1 MKDKFSITGMS
12 CAACQSRVEKAVN
25 GLDGVSVAS
34 VNLLTNSMV
43 ADYDEN
49 ILSCDDIIKAVEK
62 AGYGAK
68 VASDNEAGKGFANKA
83 GDKTETNGEAEANEE
98 IYADFKR
105 RLIVSF
111 AFLIP
116 LMYVSMG
123 HMVGLQLPGF
133 LSGHSNAV
141 SFAFTQFLL
150 CIPVLY
156 VNRIYFKRGFKALF
170 HLNPNMDSLIAV
182 GSSAALIYGIF
193 AIYRMSYALGA
204 GDMEVVMRYHH
215 DLYFESSVM
224 ILSLITVGKFL
235 EAKSK
240 GKTSEA
246 LRKLM
251 DMAPKKAIIEV
262 NGEQKEV
269 SVDEVKVSDIVIV
282 KPGSNIPVDGIIIE
296 GSTSVDEAAI
306 TGESIP
312 VEKAA
317 GDEVIA
323 ATINKTGFVKVKAS
337 RVGADTTFSKIIE
350 LVDEASA
357 SKAPIAKIADKISGI
372 FVPVVMAI
380 AVITFVV
387 WLISGA
393 TFEFALSCAI
403 CVLVISCPCAL
414 GLATP
419 VAIMVGT
426 GKGAENGI
434 LIKSGEALEVAHSID
449 TVVFDKTGT
458 ITIGK
463 PVVTDISAIGM
474 SEDELLDIAYAIEEK
489 SEHPLAN
496 AIVEYSKEHMGRY
509 KLERFNAISGKGV
522 EAFAGNSRFIT
533 GNEKFINE
541 NGIKLSENEKNTID
555 NLANEGKTP
564 LLFARDSKLIGI
576 IAVADVI
583 KGSSPLAI
591 KKLKSMGIKVIMLTG
606 DNKVTAN
613 GIGKSLEL
621 DDIIA
626 EVLPQ
631 DKESV
636 ISELKKTGRKVAMVG
651 DGINDAP
658 ALVSADV
665 GIAISN
671 GTDVAIES
679 ADIILMKNDLLD
691 VVTAIRLSKSVIRNI
706 KENLFWAF
714 FYNILGIPLAA
725 GVYYN
730 AFGWKLNPM
739 FGAAAMSLS
748 SVFVVTNALRL
759 RFFKKDRD
767 ELETDSKNANGI
779 EVIKTSEN
787 NDKDNKDNKDNINNI
802 SNKKTTVVKEKENMI
817 VLRVDG
823 MMCKNC
829 VAHVE
834 KALNSLNGVSARAD
848 LESKLVTV
856 DNPENVST
864 DAMIAAVK
872 EAGYDA
878 VLEK

>member
-123 HMVGLQLPGF
+123 HMVGLSLPGF
-133 LSGHSNAV
+133 LSSHSNAV

-434 LIKSGEALEVAHSID
+434 LIKSGEALEVAHSVD

-591 KKLKSMGIKVIMLTG
+591 RKLKSMGIKVIMLTG

-767 ELETDSKNANGI
+767 ELETDSKNAIGI

-787 NDKDNKDNKDNINNI
+787 NDKDNKVNINNI
-802 SNKKTTVVKEKENMI
+802 SNKKTTVEKEKENMI

-856 DNPENVST
+856 DNPENVSA

>member
-156 VNRIYFKRGFKALF
+156 VNRIYFKRGFKALL

-312 VEKAA
+312 VEKVA

-323 ATINKTGFVKVKAS
+323 ATINKTSFVKVKAS

-380 AVITFVV
+380 AVIIFVV

-463 PVVTDISAIGM
+463 PVVTDIRAIGM

-496 AIVEYSKEHMGRY
+496 AIVEYSKEHMGKY

-522 EAFAGNSRFIT
+522 EAFAGNSRFIA

-541 NGIKLSENEKNTID
+541 NDIKLNENEKNTID

-591 KKLKSMGIKVIMLTG
+591 RKLKSMGIKVIMLTG

-636 ISELKKTGRKVAMVG
+636 ISELKKSGRKVAMVG

-767 ELETDSKNANGI
+767 ELETDSKNAIGI

-787 NDKDNKDNKDNINNI
+787 NDKDNKVNINNI
-802 SNKKTTVVKEKENMI
+802 SNKKTTVEKEKENMI

>member
-62 AGYGAK
+62 VGYGAK
-68 VASDNEAGKGFANKA
+68 VASDNEEGKGSANKA
-83 GDKTETNGEAEANEE
+83 GDKTNGEADTNEK

-123 HMVGLQLPGF
+123 HMVGLPLPGF

-591 KKLKSMGIKVIMLTG
+591 RKLKSMGIKVIMLTG

-767 ELETDSKNANGI
+767 EPETDSKNAIGI

-787 NDKDNKDNKDNINNI
+787 NDKDNKVNINNI
-802 SNKKTTVVKEKENMI
+802 SNKKTTVEKEKENMI

>member
-123 HMVGLQLPGF
+123 HMVGLPLPWF

-224 ILSLITVGKFL
+224 ILSLITVGKFS

-636 ISELKKTGRKVAMVG
+636 ISELKKIGRKVAMVG

-759 RFFKKDRD
+759 RFFKKDRN
-767 ELETDSKNANGI
+767 ELETDSKNAIGI

-787 NDKDNKDNKDNINNI
+787 NKDNINNI

-817 VLRVDG
+817 VLRVGG

>member
-49 ILSCDDIIKAVEK
+49 VLSCDDIIKAVEK

-68 VASDNEAGKGFANKA
+68 VASDNESGNGSANKS
-83 GDKTETNGEAEANEE
+83 GDKANGEADANEE

-123 HMVGLQLPGF
+123 HMVGLPLPGF

-193 AIYRMSYALGA
+193 AIYRMSYALGS

-246 LRKLM
+246 LRKLI

-282 KPGSNIPVDGIIIE
+282 KPGSNISVDGIIIE
-296 GSTSVDEAAI
+296 GNTSVDEAAI

-312 VEKAA
+312 VEKVA

-337 RVGADTTFSKIIE
+337 RVGADTTFSKIIK

-380 AVITFVV
+380 AVVTFVI

-474 SEDELLDIAYAIEEK
+474 GEDELLDIAYAIEEK

-496 AIVEYSKEHMGRY
+496 AIVEYSKEHMGKC

-522 EAFAGNSRFIT
+522 EAFAGNSRFIA

-541 NGIKLSENEKNTID
+541 NGIKLTENEKNTID

-583 KGSSPLAI
+583 KESSPLAI
-591 KKLKSMGIKVIMLTG
+591 RKLKSMGIKVIMLTG

-636 ISELKKTGRKVAMVG
+636 ISELKKTGRKIAMVG

-714 FYNILGIPLAA
+714 FYNVLGIPLAA

-759 RFFKKDRD
+759 RFFKKDRN
-767 ELETDSKNANGI
+767 EAEVNSKNAIGV

-787 NDKDNKDNKDNINNI
+787 NNKDNINNI
-802 SNKKTTVVKEKENMI
+802 SNNKTTVEKEKENMI
-817 VLRVDG
+817 VLKVEG

-834 KALNSLNGVSARAD
+834 KALNSLNGGSAKAD

-856 DNPENVST
+856 DNPENVSV

>member
-49 ILSCDDIIKAVEK
+49 VLSCDDIIKAVEK

-68 VASDNEAGKGFANKA
+68 VVSDNGAGNDSANKA
-83 GDKTETNGEAEANEE
+83 GNKTKANGETDANEE

-123 HMVGLQLPGF
+123 HMVGLPLPGF

-269 SVDEVKVSDIVIV
+269 PVDEVKVSDIVIV

-312 VEKAA
+312 VEKVA

-337 RVGADTTFSKIIE
+337 RVGADTTFSKIIK

-380 AVITFVV
+380 AVVTFVV

-496 AIVEYSKEHMGRY
+496 AIVEYSKEHMGKC
-509 KLERFNAISGKGV
+509 KLERFNAVSGKGV
-522 EAFAGNSRFIT
+522 EAFAGNSRFIA

-541 NGIKLSENEKNTID
+541 NGIKLTENEKNTID

-583 KGSSPLAI
+583 KESSPLAI
-591 KKLKSMGIKVIMLTG
+591 RKLKSMGIKVIMLTG

-714 FYNILGIPLAA
+714 FYNVLGIPLAA

-759 RFFKKDRD
+759 RFFKKDRN
-767 ELETDSKNANGI
+767 EPEADSKNAIGV

-787 NDKDNKDNKDNINNI
+787 NDKDNINNI
-802 SNKKTTVVKEKENMI
+802 SNKKTTVEKEKENMI
-817 VLRVDG
+817 VLKVDG

-834 KALNSLNGVSARAD
+834 KALNSLNGVSAKAD

-856 DNPENVST
+856 DNPENVSV
-864 DAMIAAVK
+864 DAMITAVK

>member
-591 KKLKSMGIKVIMLTG
+591 RKLKSMGIKVIMLTG

-767 ELETDSKNANGI
+767 ELETDSKNAIGI

-787 NDKDNKDNKDNINNI
+787 NDKDNKVNINNI
-802 SNKKTTVVKEKENMI
+802 SNKKTTVEKEKENMI

-856 DNPENVST
+856 DNPENVSA

>member
-767 ELETDSKNANGI
+767 ELETDSKNAIGI

-787 NDKDNKDNKDNINNI
+787 NDKDNKVNINNI
-802 SNKKTTVVKEKENMI
+802 SNKKTTVEKEKENMI

>member
-62 AGYGAK
+62 VGYGAK
-68 VASDNEAGKGFANKA
+68 VASDNEEGKGSANKA
-83 GDKTETNGEAEANEE
+83 GDKTNGEADTNEK

-123 HMVGLQLPGF
+123 HMVGLPLPGF

-591 KKLKSMGIKVIMLTG
+591 RKLKSMGIKVIMLTG

-767 ELETDSKNANGI
+767 ELETDSKNAIGI

-787 NDKDNKDNKDNINNI
+787 NDKDNKVNINNI
-802 SNKKTTVVKEKENMI
+802 SNKKTTVEKEKENMI

-856 DNPENVST
+856 DNPENVSA

>member
-49 ILSCDDIIKAVEK
+49 VLSCDDIIKAVEK

-68 VASDNEAGKGFANKA
+68 VASDNESGNGSANKS
-83 GDKTETNGEAEANEE
+83 GDKANGEADANEE

-123 HMVGLQLPGF
+123 HMVGLPLPGF

-193 AIYRMSYALGA
+193 AIYRMSYALGT
-204 GDMEVVMRYHH
+204 GNMEVVMRYHH

-312 VEKAA
+312 VEKVV

-337 RVGADTTFSKIIE
+337 RVGADTTFSKIIK

-380 AVITFVV
+380 AVVTFVV

-474 SEDELLDIAYAIEEK
+474 GEDELLDIAYAIEEK

-496 AIVEYSKEHMGRY
+496 AIVEYSKEHMGKC

-522 EAFAGNSRFIT
+522 EAFAGNSRFIA

-541 NGIKLSENEKNTID
+541 NGIKLTENEKNTID

-583 KGSSPLAI
+583 KESSPLAI
-591 KKLKSMGIKVIMLTG
+591 RKLKSMGIKVIMLTG

-636 ISELKKTGRKVAMVG
+636 ISELKKTGRKIAMVG

-714 FYNILGIPLAA
+714 FYNVLGIPLAA

-759 RFFKKDRD
+759 RFFKKDRN
-767 ELETDSKNANGI
+767 EAEVNSKNAIGV

-787 NDKDNKDNKDNINNI
+787 NNKDNINNI
-802 SNKKTTVVKEKENMI
+802 SNNKTTVEKEKENMI
-817 VLRVDG
+817 VLKVEG

-834 KALNSLNGVSARAD
+834 KALNSLNGVSAKAD

-856 DNPENVST
+856 DNPENVSV

>member
-123 HMVGLQLPGF
+123 HMVGLSLPGF

-156 VNRIYFKRGFKALF
+156 VNRIYFKRGFKALL

-434 LIKSGEALEVAHSID
+434 LIKSGEALEVAHSVD

-522 EAFAGNSRFIT
+522 EAFAGNSRFIA

-541 NGIKLSENEKNTID
+541 NDIKLNENEKNTID

-591 KKLKSMGIKVIMLTG
+591 RKLKSMGIKVIMLTG

-767 ELETDSKNANGI
+767 ELETDSKNAIGI

-787 NDKDNKDNKDNINNI
+787 NDKDNKVNINNI
-802 SNKKTTVVKEKENMI
+802 SNKKTTVEKEKENMI

>member
-1 MKDKFSITGMS
+1 MKDKFNITGMS
-12 CAACQSRVEKAVN
+12 CAACQSQVEKAVN

-767 ELETDSKNANGI
+767 ELETDSKNAIGI

-787 NDKDNKDNKDNINNI
+787 NDKDNKVNINNI
-802 SNKKTTVVKEKENMI
+802 SNKKTTVEKEKENMI

>member
-68 VASDNEAGKGFANKA
+68 VASDNEAGKGSANKA
-83 GDKTETNGEAEANEE
+83 GDKTKTNGEADVNEE

-123 HMVGLQLPGF
+123 HMVGLPLPGF

-591 KKLKSMGIKVIMLTG
+591 RKLKSMGIKVIMLTG

-636 ISELKKTGRKVAMVG
+636 ISELKKIGRKVAMVG

-759 RFFKKDRD
+759 RFFKKDRN
-767 ELETDSKNANGI
+767 ELETDSKNAIGI

-787 NDKDNKDNKDNINNI
+787 NDKDNKYNEDNINNI

-834 KALNSLNGVSARAD
+834 KALNSFYGVSAKAD

>member
-49 ILSCDDIIKAVEK
+49 VLSCDDIIKAVEK

-68 VASDNEAGKGFANKA
+68 VVSDNGAGNDSANKA
-83 GDKTETNGEAEANEE
+83 GNKTKANGETDANEE

-123 HMVGLQLPGF
+123 HMVGLPLPGF

-193 AIYRMSYALGA
+193 AIYRMSYALGS

-246 LRKLM
+246 LRKLI

-282 KPGSNIPVDGIIIE
+282 KPGSNISVDGIIIE
-296 GSTSVDEAAI
+296 GNTSVDEAAI

-312 VEKAA
+312 VEKVA

-337 RVGADTTFSKIIE
+337 RVGADTTFSKIIK

-380 AVITFVV
+380 AVVTFVI
-387 WLISGA
+387 WLISCA

-474 SEDELLDIAYAIEEK
+474 GEDELLDIAYAIEEK

-496 AIVEYSKEHMGRY
+496 AIVEYSKEHMGKC

-522 EAFAGNSRFIT
+522 EAFAGNSRFIA

-541 NGIKLSENEKNTID
+541 NGIKLTENEKNTID

-583 KGSSPLAI
+583 KESSPLAI
-591 KKLKSMGIKVIMLTG
+591 RKLKSMGIKVIMLTG

-636 ISELKKTGRKVAMVG
+636 ISELKKTGRKIAMVG

-691 VVTAIRLSKSVIRNI
+691 VVTVIRLSKSVIRNI

-714 FYNILGIPLAA
+714 FYNVLGIPLAA

-759 RFFKKDRD
+759 RFFKKDRN
-767 ELETDSKNANGI
+767 EPESDSKNAIGV

-787 NDKDNKDNKDNINNI
+787 NDKDNINNI
-802 SNKKTTVVKEKENMI
+802 SNKKTTVEKEKENMI
-817 VLRVDG
+817 VLKVEG

-834 KALNSLNGVSARAD
+834 KALNSLNGVSAKAD

-856 DNPENVST
+856 DNPENVSV

>member
-591 KKLKSMGIKVIMLTG
+591 RKLKSMGIKVIMLTG

-767 ELETDSKNANGI
+767 ELETDSKNAIGI

-787 NDKDNKDNKDNINNI
+787 NDKDNKVNINNI
-802 SNKKTTVVKEKENMI
+802 SNKKTTVEKEKENMI

>member
-68 VASDNEAGKGFANKA
+68 VASDNEAGKGSANKA
-83 GDKTETNGEAEANEE
+83 GDKTKTKGEADANEE

-123 HMVGLQLPGF
+123 HMVGLPLPGF

-541 NGIKLSENEKNTID
+541 NGIKLGKNEKNTID

-591 KKLKSMGIKVIMLTG
+591 RKLKSMGIKVIMLTG

-658 ALVSADV
+658 ALVRADV

-767 ELETDSKNANGI
+767 ELETDSKNAIGI

-787 NDKDNKDNKDNINNI
+787 NDKDNKVNINNI
-802 SNKKTTVVKEKENMI
+802 SNKKTTVEKEKENMI

>member
-34 VNLLTNSMV
+34 VNLLTNSMI

-541 NGIKLSENEKNTID
+541 NGINLSENEKNTID

-591 KKLKSMGIKVIMLTG
+591 RKLKSMGIKVIMLTG

-767 ELETDSKNANGI
+767 ELETDSKNAIGI

-787 NDKDNKDNKDNINNI
+787 NDKDNKDNI
-802 SNKKTTVVKEKENMI
+802 SNKKTTVEKEKENMI

>member
-123 HMVGLQLPGF
+123 HMVGLPLPWF

-312 VEKAA
+312 VEKTA

-591 KKLKSMGIKVIMLTG
+591 RKLKSMGIKVIMLTG

-636 ISELKKTGRKVAMVG
+636 ISELKKSGRKVAMVG

-767 ELETDSKNANGI
+767 ELETDSKNAIGI

-787 NDKDNKDNKDNINNI
+787 NDKDNKVNINNI
-802 SNKKTTVVKEKENMI
+802 SNKKTTVEKEKENMI

>member
-62 AGYGAK
+62 VGYGAK
-68 VASDNEAGKGFANKA
+68 VASDNEEGKGSANKA
-83 GDKTETNGEAEANEE
+83 GDKTNGEADANEE

-123 HMVGLQLPGF
+123 HMVGLPLPGF

-591 KKLKSMGIKVIMLTG
+591 RKLKSMGIKVIMLTG

-658 ALVSADV
+658 ALVRADV

-767 ELETDSKNANGI
+767 EPETDSKNAIGI

-787 NDKDNKDNKDNINNI
+787 NDKDNKVNINNI
-802 SNKKTTVVKEKENMI
+802 SNKKTTVEKEKENMI

-856 DNPENVST
+856 DNPENVSA

>member
-123 HMVGLQLPGF
+123 HMVGLPLPWF

-541 NGIKLSENEKNTID
+541 NGIKLGKNEKNTID

-591 KKLKSMGIKVIMLTG
+591 RKLKSMGIKVIMLTG

-658 ALVSADV
+658 ALVRADV

-767 ELETDSKNANGI
+767 ELETDSKNAIGI

-787 NDKDNKDNKDNINNI
+787 NDKDNKVNINNI
-802 SNKKTTVVKEKENMI
+802 SNKKTTVEKEKENMI

>member
-282 KPGSNIPVDGIIIE
+282 KPGSNIPVDGIITE
-296 GSTSVDEAAI
+296 GSTSVDEATI

-767 ELETDSKNANGI
+767 ELETDSKNAIGI

-787 NDKDNKDNKDNINNI
+787 NDKDNKVNINNI
-802 SNKKTTVVKEKENMI
+802 SNKKTTVEKEKENMI

>member
-312 VEKAA
+312 VEKVA

-380 AVITFVV
+380 AVIIFVV

-463 PVVTDISAIGM
+463 PVVTDIRAIGM

-496 AIVEYSKEHMGRY
+496 AIVEYSKEHMGKY

-522 EAFAGNSRFIT
+522 EAFAGNSRFIA

-541 NGIKLSENEKNTID
+541 NDIKLNENEKNTID

-591 KKLKSMGIKVIMLTG
+591 RKLKSMGIKVIMLTG

-767 ELETDSKNANGI
+767 ELETDSKNAIGI

-787 NDKDNKDNKDNINNI
+787 NDKDNKVNINNI
-802 SNKKTTVVKEKENMI
+802 SNKKTTVEKEKENMI

>member
-123 HMVGLQLPGF
+123 HMVGLPLPDF

-463 PVVTDISAIGM
+463 PVVTDIRAIGM

-496 AIVEYSKEHMGRY
+496 AIVEYSKEHMGKY

-522 EAFAGNSRFIT
+522 EAFAGNSRFIA

-541 NGIKLSENEKNTID
+541 NDIKLNENEKNTID

-636 ISELKKTGRKVAMVG
+636 IFELKKTGRKVAMVG

-725 GVYYN
+725 GGYYN

-767 ELETDSKNANGI
+767 ELETDSKNAIGI

-787 NDKDNKDNKDNINNI
+787 NDKDNKVNINNI
-802 SNKKTTVVKEKENMI
+802 SNKKTTVEKEKENMI

>member
-123 HMVGLQLPGF
+123 HMVGLSLPGF
-133 LSGHSNAV
+133 LSSHSNAV

-269 SVDEVKVSDIVIV
+269 SVDEVKVSDILIV

-591 KKLKSMGIKVIMLTG
+591 RKLKSMGIKVIMLTG

-767 ELETDSKNANGI
+767 ELETDSKNAIGI

-787 NDKDNKDNKDNINNI
+787 NDKDNKVNINNI
-802 SNKKTTVVKEKENMI
+802 SNKKTTVEKEKENMI

-856 DNPENVST
+856 DNPENVSA

>member
-68 VASDNEAGKGFANKA
+68 VASDNEAGKGSANKA
-83 GDKTETNGEAEANEE
+83 GDKTNGEADANEE

-312 VEKAA
+312 VEKVA

-591 KKLKSMGIKVIMLTG
+591 RKLKSMGIKVIMLTG

-759 RFFKKDRD
+759 RFFKKDRN
-767 ELETDSKNANGI
+767 ELETDSKNAIGI

-787 NDKDNKDNKDNINNI
+787 NDKDNKDNINNT

-856 DNPENVST
+856 DNPENVSAG
-864 DAMIAAVK
+864 AMIAAVK

>member
-68 VASDNEAGKGFANKA
+68 VASDNEAGKSSANKA
-83 GDKTETNGEAEANEE
+83 GDKTNGEAEANEE

-123 HMVGLQLPGF
+123 HMVGLPLPDF

-591 KKLKSMGIKVIMLTG
+591 RKLKSMGIKVIMLTG

-767 ELETDSKNANGI
+767 ELETDSKNAIGI

-787 NDKDNKDNKDNINNI
+787 NDKDNI
-802 SNKKTTVVKEKENMI
+802 SNKKTTVEKEKENMI

-856 DNPENVST
+856 DNPENVSA

>member
-156 VNRIYFKRGFKALF
+156 VNWIYFKRGFKALF

-282 KPGSNIPVDGIIIE
+282 KPGSNIPVDGIITE
-296 GSTSVDEAAI
+296 GSTSVDEATI

-767 ELETDSKNANGI
+767 ELETDSKNAIGI

-787 NDKDNKDNKDNINNI
+787 NDKDNKVNINNI
-802 SNKKTTVVKEKENMI
+802 SNKKTTVEKEKENMI

>member
-1 MKDKFSITGMS
+1 MKDKLSITGMS

-49 ILSCDDIIKAVEK
+49 VLSCDDIIKAVEK

-68 VASDNEAGKGFANKA
+68 VVSDNGVGNDSANKA
-83 GDKTETNGEAEANEE
+83 GNKTKANGETDANEE

-123 HMVGLQLPGF
+123 HMVGLPLPGF

-312 VEKAA
+312 VEKVA

-337 RVGADTTFSKIIE
+337 RVGADTTFSKIIK

-380 AVITFVV
+380 AVVTFVV

-496 AIVEYSKEHMGRY
+496 AIVEYSKEHMGKC
-509 KLERFNAISGKGV
+509 KLERFNAVSGKGV
-522 EAFAGNSRFIT
+522 EAFAGNSRFIA

-541 NGIKLSENEKNTID
+541 NGIKLTENEKNTID

-583 KGSSPLAI
+583 KESSPLAI
-591 KKLKSMGIKVIMLTG
+591 RKLKSMGIKVIMLTG

-714 FYNILGIPLAA
+714 FYNVLGIPLAA

-759 RFFKKDRD
+759 RFFKKDRN
-767 ELETDSKNANGI
+767 EPEADSKNAIGV

-787 NDKDNKDNKDNINNI
+787 NDKDNINNI
-802 SNKKTTVVKEKENMI
+802 SNKKTTVEKEKENMI
-817 VLRVDG
+817 VLKVDG

-834 KALNSLNGVSARAD
+834 KALNSLNGVSAKAD

-856 DNPENVST
+856 DNPENVSV
-864 DAMIAAVK
+864 DAMITAVK

>member
-68 VASDNEAGKGFANKA
+68 VASDNKA
-83 GDKTETNGEAEANEE
+83 GDKTKTNAEADANEK

-123 HMVGLQLPGF
+123 HMVGLPLPGF

-182 GSSAALIYGIF
+182 SSSAALIYGIF

-591 KKLKSMGIKVIMLTG
+591 RKLKSMGIKVIMLTG

-767 ELETDSKNANGI
+767 ELETDSKNAIGI

-787 NDKDNKDNKDNINNI
+787 NDKDNKVNINNI
-802 SNKKTTVVKEKENMI
+802 SNKKTTVEKEKENMI

>member
-123 HMVGLQLPGF
+123 HMVGLPLPWF

-541 NGIKLSENEKNTID
+541 NGIKLGKNEKNTID

-591 KKLKSMGIKVIMLTG
+591 RKLKSMGIKVIMLTG

-658 ALVSADV
+658 ALVRADV

-767 ELETDSKNANGI
+767 ELETDSKNAIGI
-779 EVIKTSEN
+779 EVIRTSEN
-787 NDKDNKDNKDNINNI
+787 NDKDNKVNINNI
-802 SNKKTTVVKEKENMI
+802 SNKKTTVEKEKENMI